1 MKINLIIDN
10 LSNYQYGIVTMVLVM
25 VMNMMVTKMMVMM
38 MMKMVVIV
46 VMMLLVM
53 LGSNKC
59 GYICSFP
66 SRHFCDSVCTISMQ
80 QKLTEKS

>member
-38 MMKMVVIV
+38 MMMVVIV